1 MFHLIRRGRENLR
14 LLTKQLFTTGRK
26 FVYQAADELDKNK
39 RGHDKAD
46 DSPGEGRMYEQDG
59 PLCPVKA
66 FELYLAKLNPKRSCL
81 WQKPKAKEHF
91 KETDE
96 VWYCNVPVGKNTLGT
111 LMSRISKE
119 LELSQTYTNYRI
131 RTTAVSLLD
140 ECNFE
145 ARHIMRVSGHKS
157 ESSIRSY
164 SRRLSEVK
172 QKQISHSLS
181 SACFNSTNASS
192 SSEIVL
198 VNEAE
203 EIVYTESETTNCPQS
218 PVLTQ
223 NFASHSQET
232 VNFHSGAFPGAN

>member
-1 MFHLIRRGRENLR
+1 
-14 LLTKQLFTTGRK
+14 
-26 FVYQAADELDKNK
+26 
-39 RGHDKAD
+39 
-46 DSPGEGRMYEQDG
+46 
-59 PLCPVKA
+59 VKA
-66 FELYLAKLNPKRSCL
+66 FELYLAKLNPKLSCL

-119 LELSQTYTNYRI
+119 LELSQTYTNHCI

-157 ESSIRSY
+157 ESSILSY

-181 SACFNSTNASS
+181 SACFNSKKASS
-192 SSEIVL
+192 SSEILL
-198 VNEAE
+198 VNEARNEAE
-203 EIVYTESETTNCPQS
+203 ETVFTETTNCPRS

-232 VNFHSGAFPGAN
+232 VNFHSGAFAGANVTINFYKN